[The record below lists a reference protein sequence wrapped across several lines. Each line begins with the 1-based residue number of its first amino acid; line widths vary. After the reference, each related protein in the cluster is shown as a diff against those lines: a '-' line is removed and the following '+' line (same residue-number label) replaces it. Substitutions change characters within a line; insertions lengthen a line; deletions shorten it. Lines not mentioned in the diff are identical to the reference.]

1 MNGSGAAGICSLACG
16 IRSNLGQ
23 SVRSLLSKRST
34 GLFRFALQ
42 TVCSPPGRGERYG
55 QAVARGHSRAIRGP
69 QLLSTPGQRHLS
81 DVQAND
87 ACLIMHPVWSRS
99 AQVALPVLPLE
110 LIARPPRGSPGASAV
125 RSSFRAFSRIAGYE
139 AVKVQKGNVL
149 SRISLPSLHCRKTG
163 AWIMLTQLKIM
174 IPIEIIFGYNMLKVD
189 FTDNPPL
196 E

>member
-16 IRSNLGQ
+16 IRANLGQ

-87 ACLIMHPVWSRS
+87 ACLIMHPVWSRG
-99 AQVALPVLPLE
+99 AQAALPVLPLE
-110 LIARPPRGSPGASAV
+110 WIARPP
-125 RSSFRAFSRIAGYE
+125 
-139 AVKVQKGNVL
+139 KGGVVAPLRFARPSGRFPVSLGMKL
-149 SRISLPSLHCRKTG
+149 SR
-163 AWIMLTQLKIM
+163 
-174 IPIEIIFGYNMLKVD
+174 FGRGKSV
-189 FTDNPPL
+189 
-196 E
+196 